1 MQNKT
6 TISVVIP
13 TYNRAND
20 LVTAIQSV
28 LKQTY
33 PVTEILVCDDG
44 STDNSKE
51 LVTAINDP
59 KVKWIDCGKN
69 GGPAIPRNIGIKQ
82 SEGDWVAFLDSDDEW
97 ITTKIE
103 KQIAAIEKYHVKASC
118 TNASRM
124 RFGED
129 KGAFSDF
136 TNSLVTLKDL
146 MLQNSIICSSVLV
159 NKQLLL
165 DTSLFPEEKKFIAI
179 EDYALWLRVATQTDF
194 VFVNENL
201 IKYIDNVETSIR
213 TTYSDSW
220 VIFDIIFSDFKN
232 WLKQKNIRLSKEQ
245 KSDFKKLLIKIK
257 NKGIPTAS
265 DDFFRKLSD
274 KLGIKTRYN
283 S

>member
-1 MQNKT
+1 LQKYVS
-6 TISVVIP
+6 ISVVIP

-20 LVTAIQSV
+20 LVIAIKSV

-51 LVTAINDP
+51 LVTAINNP

-69 GGPAIPRNIGIKQ
+69 GGPAIPRNIGIKHSQ
-82 SEGDWVAFLDSDDEW
+82 GDWVAFLDSDDEW
-97 ITTKIE
+97 KAEKLE
-103 KQIAAIEKYHVKASC
+103 KQVAAIEKYHVLASC
-118 TNASRM
+118 ANASRI

-136 TNSLVTLKDL
+136 SSSKVTLKDL
-146 MLQNSIICSSVLV
+146 MLKNSIICSSVLI

-165 DTSLFPEEKKFIAI
+165 DISLFPEEKKFIAI
-179 EDYALWLRVATQTDF
+179 EDYALWLRVSTQTDF
-194 VFVNENL
+194 AFVNENL
-201 IKYIDNVETSIR
+201 IKYLDNVETSIR

-232 WLKQKNIRLSKEQ
+232 WIKEKNIKLTKEQ
-245 KSDFKKLLIKIK
+245 KSDFNKLLKKIK
-257 NKGIPTAS
+257 NKGIPTAT
-265 DDFFRKLSD
+265 DEFFRKLSD
-274 KLGIKTRYN
+274 KLGVKTRYN